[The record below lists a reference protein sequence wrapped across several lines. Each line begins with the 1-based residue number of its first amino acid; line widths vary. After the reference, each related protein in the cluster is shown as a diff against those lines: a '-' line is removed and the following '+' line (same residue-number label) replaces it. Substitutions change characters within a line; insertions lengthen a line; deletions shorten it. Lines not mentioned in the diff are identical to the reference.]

1 MMPIQRPLPPS
12 ARTLSG
18 SLRLVIVLLA
28 VTVVTASQLAAPAR
42 TLAWDPGAFSPE
54 SETSLVALHNQ
65 ARAAAGLRALKTD
78 STLRSVARWR
88 AKDMAER
95 DYFSHTVQGTDR
107 NVFWFMQY
115 EYGYCFKVAGENLG
129 TVAWDG
135 ASEPDATRW
144 VFNAWIE
151 SEGHRANILGKSW
164 DAIGIGAY
172 RSAGGKFVW
181 TALFADECGSAAST
195 PKPTPKPTAKPAATP
210 RVTPMPIPRPT
221 PEPTP
226 RPTQKLSPTASLEN
240 SPQSAAGSPT
250 PHSAPSS
257 PWAQSVIL
265 AQAATAPP
273 RSAVETRWATRLAS
287 LYEWQGPGPLKSIAR
302 LVISLL
308 RIAGC
313 LPAD

>member
-12 ARTLSG
+12 TRALSG
-18 SLRLVIVLLA
+18 PHRLVIVLLA
-28 VTVVTASQLAAPAR
+28 VTLVAASQLAAPVR
-42 TLAWDPGAFSPE
+42 TLAWDPGSFSPE

-65 ARAAAGLRALKTD
+65 ARAAAGLRALKAD

-95 DYFSHTVQGTDR
+95 DYFSHNVKCTDR
-107 NVFWFMQY
+107 NVFWYTQY
-115 EYGYCFKVAGENLG
+115 EYGYCFKIAGENLG

-135 ASEPDATRW
+135 ASEPEATRW
-144 VFNAWIE
+144 VFNAWME
-151 SEGHRANILGKSW
+151 SEGHRANVLGKSW

-172 RSAGGKFVW
+172 RGAGGKFVW

-195 PKPTPKPTAKPAATP
+195 PKPAPKPTAKPAATQ
-210 RVTPMPIPRPT
+210 RVTPMPTPRPT

-226 RPTQKLSPTASLEN
+226 RPTEKPSPTASPED

-250 PHSAPSS
+250 PHSLPSN
-257 PWAQSVIL
+257 PWAQSAKL
-265 AQAATAPP
+265 AQAAAAPP
-273 RSAVETRWATRLAS
+273 RSGVETRWATRLAF
-287 LYEWQGPGPLKSIAR
+287 LYEVQGPGPLQSLAR
-302 LVISLL
+302 LVIALL